1 MAEHHAGNE
10 HLADLVEWFAQA
22 SHWFEGEIA
31 ESRTMRPVDTSF
43 PPEQR
48 IEKVAFVSAEL
59 DAMVVG
65 FRRASTMLRAMT
77 ADPDL
82 PSVRTDEPARR
93 PTHLRVVK

>member
-1 MAEHHAGNE
+1 MAEQHTDNE
-10 HLADLVEWFAQA
+10 HLADLAEWFAYA
-22 SHWFEGEIA
+22 GLWLEGEIA
-31 ESRTMRPVDTSF
+31 ESRTMRPADTSF
-43 PPEQR
+43 PPEQW
-48 IEKVAFVSAEL
+48 IEKVAFISAEL

-82 PSVRTDEPARR
+82 PSARSDEPARR